1 MRTNRRAVVKVS
13 GVALAGLA
21 FRALALGADTSKAP
35 KPLRILILGG
45 TGFIGPHQV
54 RYALSRGHTITVFNR
69 GRREQDWPGP
79 VEELLGDRDTGYLKS
94 LRGRNWDVCIDN
106 PAMLPFWVRDAGLA
120 LHDKVKQYVFISTVS
135 AYEENETAGA
145 DETAPL
151 AKYTG
156 RDAMA
161 ETQET
166 LRAHM
171 AELYGPLKAVSER
184 EVQKLFPGKTTI
196 VRPGLIAGP
205 GDESDRFSYWPV
217 RLSRGGEVLAPG
229 DGSDPI
235 QVIDVRDLAEWT
247 IRLAES
253 RTLGV
258 FNATGPAQPMIMREM
273 LATIASSLQVRPTIT
288 WVSTQFLEAQHIEAW
303 GDMPVWVPAQGDSA
317 GFAKRSIGRAL
328 RAGLTFRPLPT
339 TSVDTL
345 AWFRQQPDARQAK
358 LRAGLTPDREN
369 AALIAWKSSPHGAT
383 G

>member
-54 RYALSRGHTITVFNR
+54 RYALSRGHAITIFNR
-69 GRREQDWPGP
+69 GRQEEDWPGP
-79 VEELLGDRDTGYLKS
+79 VEELLGDRNTGDLKS
-94 LRGRNWDVCIDN
+94 LQGRKWDVCIDN

-171 AELYGPLKAVSER
+171 AELYGPLKAVGER

>member
-1 MRTNRRAVVKVS
+1 MQTNRRALVKLT

-21 FRALALGADTSKAP
+21 FRGLALGTDASKAP
-35 KPLRILILGG
+35 RPLRILILGG

-106 PAMLPFWVRDAGLA
+106 PTMLPFWVRDAGLA
-120 LHDKVKQYVFISTVS
+120 LHDKVKQYLFISTVS
-135 AYEENETAGA
+135 AYAENKTVGA

-156 RDAMA
+156 QDAMA

-184 EVQKLFPGKTTI
+184 AAQKYFAGKATI

-205 GDESDRFSYWPV
+205 GDESDRFTYWPA

-235 QVIDVRDLAEWT
+235 QLIDVRDLAEWT

-258 FNATGPAQPMIMREM
+258 FNATGPAQPMTMRDM
-273 LATIASSLQVRPTIT
+273 LATIASSLQVSPTIT
-288 WVSTQFLEAQHIEAW
+288 WASTQFLEGQHIEAW
-303 GDMPVWVPAQGDSA
+303 SDMPVWVPAEGDSA
-317 GFAKRSIGRAL
+317 GFAKRSIERAL
-328 RAGLTFRPLPT
+328 KAGLKFRPLAT

-358 LRAGLTPDREN
+358 LRAGLIPDREN
-369 AALIAWKSSPHGAT
+369 AALMAWKSSSHAAT

>member
-1 MRTNRRAVVKVS
+1 MQTNRRAVVKLS
-13 GVALAGLA
+13 ASALAGLA
-21 FRALALGADTSKAP
+21 FRGLALGADTSKAP

-205 GDESDRFSYWPV
+205 GDESDRFTYWPV

>member
-1 MRTNRRAVVKVS
+1 MQTNRRAVVKLS
-13 GVALAGLA
+13 ASALAGLA
-21 FRALALGADTSKAP
+21 FRGLALGADTSKAP

-69 GRREQDWPGP
+69 GRREQDWPGA

-135 AYEENETAGA
+135 AYAENKTVGA

-156 RDAMA
+156 QDAMA

>member
-1 MRTNRRAVVKVS
+1 MQTNRRAVVKLS
-13 GVALAGLA
+13 ASALAGLA
-21 FRALALGADTSKAP
+21 FRGLALGADTSKAP

-69 GRREQDWPGP
+69 GRREQDWPGA

-135 AYEENETAGA
+135 AYAENKTVGA

-156 RDAMA
+156 QDAMA

-171 AELYGPLKAVSER
+171 AELYGPLKAVSEH
-184 EVQKLFPGKTTI
+184 EVQKYFPGNATI

-205 GDESDRFSYWPV
+205 GDESDRFTYWPV
-217 RLSRGGEVLAPG
+217 RLSRGGEILAPG

-235 QVIDVRDLAEWT
+235 QLIDVRDLAEWT

-258 FNATGPAQPMIMREM
+258 FNATGPAQPMTLRDM
-273 LATIASSLQVRPTIT
+273 LATIASSLQVSPTIT
-288 WVSTQFLEAQHIEAW
+288 WASTQFLEAQDIQPW
-303 GDMPVWVPAQGDSA
+303 GDMPVWVPAEGDSA
-317 GFAKRSIGRAL
+317 GFAKRSIQRAL
-328 RAGLTFRPLPT
+328 KAGLTFRALAT

-345 AWFRQQPDARQAK
+345 AWFRQQPDARQAT

-369 AALIAWKSSPHGAT
+369 AALMAWKSSSHGAT

>member
-1 MRTNRRAVVKVS
+1 MQTNRRAVVKLS
-13 GVALAGLA
+13 ASALAGLA
-21 FRALALGADTSKAP
+21 FRGLALGADTSKAP

-69 GRREQDWPGP
+69 GRREQDWPGA

-135 AYEENETAGA
+135 AYAENKTVGA

-156 RDAMA
+156 QDAMA

-171 AELYGPLKAVSER
+171 AELYGPLKAVSEH
-184 EVQKLFPGKTTI
+184 EAQKHFPGKATI
-196 VRPGLIAGP
+196 VRPGLIVGP
-205 GDESDRFSYWPV
+205 GDESDRYTYWPV

-258 FNATGPAQPMIMREM
+258 FNATGPAQPMTMREM

-288 WVSTQFLEAQHIEAW
+288 WASTQFLEAQDIQPW
-303 GDMPVWVPAQGDSA
+303 GDMPVWVPAEGDSA
-317 GFAKRSIGRAL
+317 GFAKRSIQRAL
-328 RAGLTFRPLPT
+328 KAGLTFRALAT

-345 AWFRQQPDARQAK
+345 AWFRQQPDARQAT

-369 AALIAWKSSPHGAT
+369 AALMAWKSSSHGAT

>member
-54 RYALSRGHTITVFNR
+54 RYALSRGHAITIFNR
-69 GRREQDWPGP
+69 GRQEEDWPGP
-79 VEELLGDRDTGYLKS
+79 VEELLGDRNTGDLKS
-94 LRGRNWDVCIDN
+94 LQGRNWDVCIDN

-205 GDESDRFSYWPV
+205 GDESDRFTYWPV